1 MKAVKT
7 EGLPFFFRGWTA
19 AWYVVPLT
27 RCAVRVCADELS
39 RVRLCPQTILTLVF
53 LEQLRLGVDI
63 LRGDTTVL

>member
-19 AWYVVPLT
+19 AWYAPPRREESLP
-27 RCAVRVCADELS
+27 DLFS
-39 RVRLCPQTILTLVF
+39 FRVRLCPQTILTLVF

-63 LRGDTTVL
+63 LRGDRKL

>member
-19 AWYVVPLT
+19 AWYAFLF
-27 RCAVRVCADELS
+27 RLRECELMIRR

-53 LEQLRLGVDI
+53 LEQLRLGVDV